1 MLDNKHHGSDEETRG
16 CTHVCVGTGAYV
28 MVCVHI
34 YIFGVEKKTSINV
47 SWSIVSVRYFK
58 VHRYMRMTFR
68 SKRNMEMAVV

>member
-34 YIFGVEKKTSINV
+34 YIFGVEKKKLPLMSAGVSFRFDTLKSID
-47 SWSIVSVRYFK
+47 
-58 VHRYMRMTFR
+58 T
-68 SKRNMEMAVV
+68 